1 MAVRKTR
8 RGAVVAAAV
17 ATALGAT
24 AISAPAA
31 LASPAL
37 VRSAVHP
44 ILRPGVT
51 HPDVKIVQA
60 RLGVVVTGYFGPMTL
75 AAVKKFQARKGIPTT
90 GNVGP
95 LTWAA
100 LDKLAKPASSAT
112 TFPLRIG
119 TTSSTV
125 TLLQQRLKMPLVTGY
140 FGTLTESYVKA
151 LQKAAHLPVTGV
163 VDYRTWTKVGKVKFV
178 APGAAN
184 TPVSRPTSN
193 RAALVAQVLAVAKS
207 LRGIPYVA
215 SGNSPSTGFNCS
227 SYTQYVFAKVGI
239 NLGGAYTVT
248 QYSRSKKIRASDAQP
263 GDLIFYYNFPN
274 NFIGHVGIYAGNGMF
289 WHAPRTGRVVSL
301 DPIYSSKVLFGRVI

>member
-8 RGAVVAAAV
+8 RGAVVAATMALAMGASAV
-17 ATALGAT
+17 A
-24 AISAPAA
+24 APAVMA
-31 LASPAL
+31 APAV
-37 VRSAVHP
+37 VRSASHP
-44 ILRPGVT
+44 ILRPGMT
-51 HPDVKIVQA
+51 HPDVKIVQS

-100 LDKLAKPASSAT
+100 LDRLAKPAAT
-112 TFPLRIG
+112 NTFPIRIG

-140 FGTLTESYVKA
+140 FGTMTESYVKA
-151 LQKAAHLPVTGV
+151 LQKAARLPVTGV
-163 VDYRTWTKVGKVKFV
+163 VDYRTWTKVGKVKFT
-178 APGAAN
+178 APGAVNA
-184 TPVSRPTSN
+184 PVSRPTSN
-193 RAALVAQVLAVAKS
+193 RGALVAQVLAVAKS

-215 SGNSPSTGFNCS
+215 SGYSPSTGFNCS
-227 SYTQYVFAKVGI
+227 SYTQYVFSRVGI

-248 QYSRSKKIRASDAQP
+248 QYSRSRKIKASEAQP